1 MSCKSQY
8 ELLLKSNDVQA
19 KYDAAF
25 NFFNA
30 KKYTRA
36 ASLFESLSVLT
47 SGTPK
52 QDTVQYYWGL
62 SNYRYKDYY
71 TAETNFSKFLE
82 SYPSSPF
89 AADARY
95 LKIDCLFRQTLRYE
109 LDQTPTRRAIMEIK
123 QFKTECPD
131 SGHEQECD
139 RMLKELS
146 DRLDL
151 KALESAKLYYKME
164 EYRAARVALKN
175 VLKDNADNIYREE
188 VLYYTAMSSYKY
200 AHLSVAKKQKERY
213 LALVD
218 DLRLEIGRDRT
229 DFAAKVA
236 IDDLMS
242 PAEPDNRQTAF
253 QCHAYEHEVE
263 LVALLAVAG
272 TDSSGKHQ
280 RIHAIHYL
288 GDSVR
293 VGDARHKHWQKSG
306 GGDGI
311 GIGDSGADESVG
323 RTYIGDSHHFFGL
336 SVRRCRR
343 ATCQCAHYRN

>member
-1 MSCKSQY
+1 MSAMSCKSQY
-8 ELLLKSNDVQA
+8 EMLLKSNDVQA

-89 AADARY
+89 AGDARY

-123 QFKTECPD
+123 QFKKEHPD

-146 DRLDL
+146 ERLDL

-164 EYRAARVALKN
+164 DYRAARVALQN

-213 LALVD
+213 LVY
-218 DLRLEIGRDRT
+218 
-229 DFAAKVA
+229 
-236 IDDLMS
+236 IDDYLNIQGEYPESKYMKELS
-242 PAEPDNRQTAF
+242 TLYKRAQKAIGKN
-253 QCHAYEHEVE
+253 VE
-263 LVALLAVAG
+263 LDVEDKGDKAFA
-272 TDSSGKHQ
+272 KERR
-280 RIHAIHYL
+280 RIEKIAAQQAKKN
-288 GDSVR
+288 DTE
-293 VGDARHKHWQKSG
+293 KT
-306 GGDGI
+306 
-311 GIGDSGADESVG
+311 E
-323 RTYIGDSHHFFGL
+323 
-336 SVRRCRR
+336 
-343 ATCQCAHYRN
+343 

>member
-1 MSCKSQY
+1 MKFLKTLILCLAVMSAMSCKSQY

-71 TAETNFSKFLE
+71 TAEANFSKFLE
-82 SYPSSPF
+82 NYPSSPF

-164 EYRAARVALKN
+164 DYRAARVALQN

-213 LALVD
+213 LVY
-218 DLRLEIGRDRT
+218 
-229 DFAAKVA
+229 
-236 IDDLMS
+236 IDDYLNIQGEYPESKYMKELS
-242 PAEPDNRQTAF
+242 TLYKRAQRAIGKN
-253 QCHAYEHEVE
+253 VE
-263 LVALLAVAG
+263 LDMEDKGDKAFA
-272 TDSSGKHQ
+272 KERK
-280 RIHAIHYL
+280 RIEKIAAQQAKKN
-288 GDSVR
+288 DTE
-293 VGDARHKHWQKSG
+293 KT
-306 GGDGI
+306 
-311 GIGDSGADESVG
+311 E
-323 RTYIGDSHHFFGL
+323 
-336 SVRRCRR
+336 
-343 ATCQCAHYRN
+343 